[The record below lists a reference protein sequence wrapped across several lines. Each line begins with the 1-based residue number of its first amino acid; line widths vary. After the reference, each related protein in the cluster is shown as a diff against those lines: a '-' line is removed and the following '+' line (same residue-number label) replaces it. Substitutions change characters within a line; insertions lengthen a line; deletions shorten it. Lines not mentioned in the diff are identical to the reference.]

1 MNYAKT
7 DLPINEFIDRR
18 VRFLIVSGISG
29 LALPQAVASGSC
41 LRQLSLGSRH
51 GFFQSDG
58 QLVGA
63 GGAFEAAGVALQ
75 KVNNSLSVLT
85 FH

>member
-7 DLPINEFIDRR
+7 DLPINESIDRR

-29 LALPQAVASGSC
+29 LALPPAVAF
-41 LRQLSLGSRH
+41 RQLSLGSRH
-51 GFFQSDG
+51 GLFQSDG

-63 GGAFEAAGVALQ
+63 GGAFEAAGVALK